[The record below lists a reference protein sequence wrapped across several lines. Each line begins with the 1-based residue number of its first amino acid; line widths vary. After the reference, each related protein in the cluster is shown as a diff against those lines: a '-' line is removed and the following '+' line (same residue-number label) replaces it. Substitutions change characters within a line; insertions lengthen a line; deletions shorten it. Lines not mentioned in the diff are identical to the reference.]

1 MVTPFDVQASRD
13 LEAFEV
19 ASTNLREAWRILTIP
34 GRRNVQ
40 ACAVILEI
48 AAILGDIHNER
59 RRIEA
64 ASTEIVCGESMC
76 CPLLLGHLR
85 YLT

>member
-1 MVTPFDVQASRD
+1 MSGEPEAAPPFDSVASRD

-19 ASTNLREAWRILTIP
+19 ASNNLREAWRILTIP

-40 ACAVILEI
+40 ACTIILEI
-48 AAILGDIHNER
+48 ASLLGDLHNER

-64 ASTEIVCGESMC
+64 AQG
-76 CPLLLGHLR
+76 L
-85 YLT
+85 